1 MLTPK
6 FTQNF
11 VENAAGAHVSFQRPA
26 RGTVRKRKAS
36 KPKFI
41 VTMDGA
47 DDRSS
52 ESIDDRR
59 AVYSDPGVDST
70 TRNARVS
77 IQNVIFDD
85 TLNIRQDESNEK
97 PHHNI
102 IKAHVTHSSS
112 PSSSY
117 TVNSQGGF
125 HVESVTLDTESVPLA
140 LPRLQRVTPFSRQQ
154 YSSFDN
160 DDKQEKYE
168 IVHPPTSTLARKR
181 SWSSLDD
188 HNFAATMR
196 HKPEDSSYALSL
208 QVCFAVFSVSSVTY

>member
-6 FTQNF
+6 FAQTF
-11 VENAAGAHVSFQRPA
+11 VENAAGAQVSFQRPA

-70 TRNARVS
+70 TRNARVN
-77 IQNVIFDD
+77 IQNVIFDN
-85 TLNIRQDESNEK
+85 TLNIRQDESNENLYHK
-97 PHHNI
+97 I

-125 HVESVTLDTESVPLA
+125 HVESVALDTQSVPLA
-140 LPRLQRVTPFSRQQ
+140 LPRLQRVTPRQQ
-154 YSSFDN
+154 YSSFDI

-168 IVHPPTSTLARKR
+168 IVHPPTSTLARKK

-188 HNFAATMR
+188 QNFAATMR

-208 QVCFAVFSVSSVTY
+208 QVCFAIFSVSWVTY